1 MDVAALPVSERLS
14 LGTRNTLKLGVFCAN
29 VASGVN
35 ATVVPERWSGSW
47 RENLRVAREADEAG
61 MDFLLP
67 LGAWRGFPGA
77 TGYQQTS
84 FETLTWASATLAAT
98 QRIFVFGTVHVP
110 LFHPVVAAK
119 QMVTCDHVGEG
130 RFGLN
135 IVVGSKALEFEMFGR
150 PLAEHESRYAQAQ
163 EWITIVRRLWTED
176 ADFDFPGE
184 YYQLK
189 AARSKPKPYGGTMP
203 LLLNAGASPTGQAFA
218 IRNCDAFFT
227 AVRASNVD
235 PATGLV
241 TPDFT
246 GVAEVVANVRARA
259 AELGRNQIGVYTNVN
274 LICRPTLKEAIDY
287 YQYALLDNADWEA
300 VHAQL
305 REVSGL
311 EPSSPKYAAL
321 QDNYIRKIP
330 VIGDPD
336 TVARLLQD
344 LAELGFDGV
353 GITVVNYLDELPL
366 FYAEVLP
373 RLEKAGLRSSS
384 R

>member
-1 MDVAALPVSERLS
+1 
-14 LGTRNTLKLGVFCAN
+14 
-29 VASGVN
+29 N

-47 RENLRVAREADEAG
+47 RDNLRVARQADDAG

-150 PLAEHESRYAQAQ
+150 PLAAHELRYEQAQ
-163 EWITIVRRLWTED
+163 EWISIVRRLWTED
-176 ADFDFPGE
+176 ADFDFPGA

-203 LLLNAGASPTGQAFA
+203 LLLNAGPSPTGQAFA
-218 IRNCDAFFT
+218 
-227 AVRASNVD
+227 
-235 PATGLV
+235 
-241 TPDFT
+241 
-246 GVAEVVANVRARA
+246 
-259 AELGRNQIGVYTNVN
+259 
-274 LICRPTLKEAIDY
+274 
-287 YQYALLDNADWEA
+287 
-300 VHAQL
+300 
-305 REVSGL
+305 
-311 EPSSPKYAAL
+311 
-321 QDNYIRKIP
+321 
-330 VIGDPD
+330 
-336 TVARLLQD
+336 
-344 LAELGFDGV
+344 
-353 GITVVNYLDELPL
+353 
-366 FYAEVLP
+366 
-373 RLEKAGLRSSS
+373 
-384 R
+384 